1 MGTISLSW
9 SKLWDQ
15 IVGSY
20 RVDAKLQI
28 LCQKIQEHL
37 ELHPK
42 YSWDG
47 RMIRRLGK
55 VVVGHNEQ
63 LNFFFQNH
71 LSTRWG
77 SNKTKSDPE
86 GCIDKQGGISR

>member
-9 SKLWDQ
+9 SELWDQ
-15 IVGSY
+15 IV
-20 RVDAKLQI
+20 VFL
-28 LCQKIQEHL
+28 
-37 ELHPK
+37 
-42 YSWDG
+42 DG